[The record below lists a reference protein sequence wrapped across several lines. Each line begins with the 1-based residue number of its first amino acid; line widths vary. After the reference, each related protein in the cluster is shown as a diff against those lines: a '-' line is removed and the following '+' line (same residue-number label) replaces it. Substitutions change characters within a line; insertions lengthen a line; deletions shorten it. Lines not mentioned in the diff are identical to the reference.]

1 MEIST
6 RDFGIVS
13 VEEDALYDFPE
24 GLYGFEEDT
33 RFAVFH
39 KSFDDIDFLYLQ
51 SVLNVM
57 PCFLVFEPEEFLPG
71 YAPILSKEDLASCGA
86 EGPEDLIFLVIAN
99 VPGAVEE
106 MSINI
111 KSPVVLNPKTKIGR
125 QVILQNSDYKVRY
138 QPFLNKENGGI

>member
-1 MEIST
+1 MI
-6 RDFGIVS
+6 
-13 VEEDALYDFPE
+13 
-24 GLYGFEEDT
+24 
-33 RFAVFH
+33 
-39 KSFDDIDFLYLQ
+39 
-51 SVLNVM
+51 
-57 PCFLVFEPEEFLPG
+57 PCFLVFEPEDFLPG
-71 YAPILSKEDLASCGA
+71 YAPILSKEDLASSGA

>member
-1 MEIST
+1 MRPSCQRGFGTPAERKARRIS
-6 RDFGIVS
+6 
-13 VEEDALYDFPE
+13 
-24 GLYGFEEDT
+24 
-33 RFAVFH
+33 
-39 KSFDDIDFLYLQ
+39 SFLL
-51 SVLNVM
+51 
-57 PCFLVFEPEEFLPG
+57 
-71 YAPILSKEDLASCGA
+71 
-86 EGPEDLIFLVIAN
+86 AN